1 MKKFSDLVKDI
12 REQSGLSQNEFAI
25 ELGVSSI
32 YISKIETDQKEVSK
46 KFLSKLADFTGVHP
60 SALAPFL
67 YLNDDINPNELS
79 PLERKLIS
87 LGEQLQSKLIKKKV
101 LSQNENSN

>member
-1 MKKFSDLVKDI
+1 MKKFSNLVKDI
-12 REQSGLSQNEFAI
+12 REQSGLSQNEFAHR
-25 ELGVSSI
+25 LGVSSI

-67 YLNDDINPNELS
+67 YLNDDINPEKLS
-79 PLERKLIS
+79 PLEKKLIS
-87 LGEQLQSKLIKKKV
+87 LGEQLQSRIIKKKL
-101 LSQNENSN
+101 LSKDETIS